1 MTEFTITL
9 ADNGYIVEYD
19 DGEFL
24 SVYQDEKISKEMLEE
39 ILGELVDD
47 INNGVASRF
56 SVKVD
61 ITPLEAYKFSQKK
74 NEDG

>member
-24 SVYQDEKISKEMLEE
+24 SVYQSETISKEMLEE

-56 SVKVD
+56 RVKVD
-61 ITPLEAYKFSQKK
+61 ITPLEAYKFTQKK
-74 NEDG
+74 GKDE